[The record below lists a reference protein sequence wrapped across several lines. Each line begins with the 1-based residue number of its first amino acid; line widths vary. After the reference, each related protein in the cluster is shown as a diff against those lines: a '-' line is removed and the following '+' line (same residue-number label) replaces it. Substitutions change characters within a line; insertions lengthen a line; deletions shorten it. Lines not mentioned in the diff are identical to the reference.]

1 MTFQVQHLNP
11 GSIRASPA
19 FSNMVVV
26 SGPAR
31 TIYIGAIDPVDN
43 TGALVG
49 RGDLATQTE
58 QIFKN
63 LDVLLTAVGA
73 RLEDIVIWRIF
84 VVEGQ
89 SLQSAAN
96 AFFRVWGQRSDPPAN
111 TIVFVPGLGVSDALI
126 TLEAVAVLPAGRP
139 PRKAN
144 RD

>member
-1 MTFQVQHLNP
+1 MTFQVQRLNP
-11 GSIRASPA
+11 SGMRASPA

-31 TIYIGAIDPVDN
+31 TIYIGTIDPVDN

-84 VVEGQ
+84 VVERQ
-89 SLQSAAN
+89 SLRSAAN
-96 AFFRVWGQRSDPPAN
+96 VFFRVWGQRSDPPAN
-111 TIVFVPGLGVSDALI
+111 TIVFVPSLGVSDALI

>member
-1 MTFQVQHLNP
+1 MTFQVQRLNP
-11 GSIRASPA
+11 SGMRASPA

-31 TIYIGAIDPVDN
+31 TIYIGTIDPVDN

-63 LDVLLTAVGA
+63 LDVLLTGVGA

-84 VVEGQ
+84 VVQGQ
-89 SLQSAAN
+89 SLRSAAN
-96 AFFRVWGQRSDPPAN
+96 VFFRV
-111 TIVFVPGLGVSDALI
+111 
-126 TLEAVAVLPAGRP
+126 
-139 PRKAN
+139 
-144 RD
+144 